1 MRCHHEKISVVW
13 SWCRCGMPGLWTKVG
28 TCAWATIQ
36 LNLAHGTAK
45 TNMRWRTGANEKSV
59 ESVLTPEKTQ
69 SQWREGARK
78 KTGFGPV
85 SVELIVSCRIY
96 NTGRWTLPSGR
107 WPNWSSRQTSCPS
120 SYNTRNVSRSF
131 FVKYVSAPPTNQ
143 IINQSWILR
152 VGPNNTGIS
161 RH

>member
-1 MRCHHEKISVVW
+1 MSSAWYAWPLDEGWHLCMGHHTTQSGK
-13 SWCRCGMPGLWTKVG
+13 RNRK
-28 TCAWATIQ
+28 
-36 LNLAHGTAK
+36 NK
-45 TNMRWRTGANEKSV
+45 TNMRRRTGASEKSV

-69 SQWREGARK
+69 SPWREGARK

-96 NTGRWTLPSGR
+96 NTGRWMLPSGR
-107 WPNWSSRQTSCPS
+107 WPNWSSHQTSCPS

-143 IINQSWILR
+143 IINQSWIFR